1 MKIKVIKVNVE
12 ILVVLKALE
21 AQGMT
26 LEDIKNADI
35 NEAKMLKSMGIDLS
49 EIFADGNNVKCEV
62 SLDLDK
68 VLAIETK
75 CSDIPSSDGLK
86 GFTVFF
92 NHKDYW
98 ILDESCF
105 QDVMNA
111 WRG

>member
-1 MKIKVIKVNVE
+1 ME
-12 ILVVLKALE
+12 I
-21 AQGMT
+21 
-26 LEDIKNADI
+26 I
-35 NEAKMLKSMGIDLS
+35 SS
-49 EIFADGNNVKCEV
+49 
-62 SLDLDK
+62 
-68 VLAIETK
+68 ETK
-75 CSDIPSSDGLK
+75 CSDIPSSDGSK